1 MSEIKSSDFDWDD
14 YEVSVKM
21 IRATITDDEYKQ
33 LKSLSAIAGQ
43 PIQEFIG
50 NILKSYI
57 RKNS

>member
-1 MSEIKSSDFDWDD
+1 MSEIKSSDFDWNDL
-14 YEVSVKM
+14 ETQVKM
-21 IRATITDDEYKQ
+21 IRAMISDEDYNK

-43 PIQEFIG
+43 PIQEFLG

>member
-1 MSEIKSSDFDWDD
+1 MSEVKSSEFDWNDFDTQ
-14 YEVSVKM
+14 VKM
-21 IRATITDDEYKQ
+21 IRAMITDDEYNK